1 MVDELNERNRMIR
14 SALATAA
21 SDPERAIQLL
31 SATLDIV
38 RAGSVKQDIALV
50 AKHLAVLCDARGDRH
65 AALALYQEASAADAA
80 DPHVHFALGT
90 LLADLNHVDEAR
102 AALGTALSA
111 AMMTGE
117 EDLVTVLRQTLAAM
131 RDGE

>member
-1 MVDELNERNRMIR
+1 MVDELSEHNRMIR

-21 SDPERAIQLL
+21 SDPERAIELL

-38 RAGSVKQDIALV
+38 RAGSVNRILPSLPSTWRSSAMLAGIATP
-50 AKHLAVLCDARGDRH
+50 
-65 AALALYQEASAADAA
+65 LALDQEASVADAT
-80 DPHVHFALGT
+80 DPHVHVALGT

-102 AALGTALSA
+102 AAIGTALSA
-111 AMMTGE
+111 AIVGGE

-131 RDGE
+131 HDRE